1 MRKRALFIALG
12 TGAGFAYYYFV
23 GCYNGSCMIQSN
35 PFISSTYGAAVGWA
49 ISTVVIPLKK
59 NKKDTNSLSQE

>member
-1 MRKRALFIALG
+1 MKKRALFIALG
-12 TGAGFAYYYFV
+12 AGAGFAYYYFV

-35 PFISSTYGAAVGWA
+35 PYISSTYGAAVGWA

-59 NKKDTNSLSQE
+59 TKKETDSLSQK